1 MVRIPVGMVLVVF
14 FAAACAA
21 RTPPTASVRG
31 ADPCVIDSESRDT
44 LDVYL
49 AELPSAEHAPVPR
62 NDAERLVFR
71 QLYGTLVRLDC
82 TGAVRPG
89 LAERWTSDDAGLWR
103 LELGDRRFVGGEP
116 VTAQRVVE
124 SLARTGLADEQPWLA
139 RLEAPGPRTL
149 AVTLAEP
156 DTTGPIRLA
165 HPALAIAGPARRS
178 GDWPE
183 STGPFRLVDASDSM
197 VVLAPVEGEGPV
209 LRFREAGRRDGRDL
223 LRAGAGLLATRDPAT
238 IAYAARVPALD
249 VVPLPWDMTYAL
261 ISPTV
266 PPISLP
272 ADSAARAHFR
282 AALARDAV
290 RTAARGAEPPYG
302 GEATAACRTDFP
314 SGARPRPRVIYEA
327 GDETGRELAERIVA
341 IAPVR
346 LSAAALSRQALAA
359 SLAGA
364 RDMAF
369 VLPFSRAGA
378 VSCRGLPPLPS
389 GATIEPLIDTRGHL
403 ILRRDAPRLTLDA
416 DGVPRFLP

>member
-1 MVRIPVGMVLVVF
+1 MTRIPAGSLLLL
-14 FAAACAA
+14 FALGCAA
-21 RTPPTASVRG
+21 RTPPAAIAPG
-31 ADPCVIDSESRDT
+31 ADRCVIESDSRDT

-62 NDAERLVFR
+62 NEGERLVFR
-71 QLYGTLVRLDC
+71 QLYASLLRLDC
-82 TGAVRPG
+82 TGAIRPD
-89 LAERWTSDDAGLWR
+89 LADQWTPDRDAGLWR
-103 LELGDRRFVGGEP
+103 LELADRRFVGGEL

-124 SLARTGLADEQPWLA
+124 SLARTGLTEEQPWLA

-165 HPALAIAGPARRS
+165 HPALAIAGPAGRA

-183 STGPFRLVDASDSM
+183 STGPFRLVDVSDSM
-197 VVLAPVEGEGPV
+197 LVLAPVEGEGPV
-209 LRFREAGRRDGRDL
+209 VRFREAPSGDDRDL
-223 LRAGAGLLATRDPAT
+223 LQAGAGLLITRDPAA

-249 VVPLPWDMTYAL
+249 VVPLPWDVTYAL

-266 PPISLP
+266 PPIAIP
-272 ADSAARAHFR
+272 VDSAARAHFR
-282 AALARDAV
+282 TSLARDAV

-302 GEATAACRTDFP
+302 GGATAACRTDFP
-314 SGARPRPRVIYEA
+314 AGARPRARVVYEA

-346 LSAAALSRQALAA
+346 LSAAALPREALAA
-359 SLAGA
+359 SLAAA
-364 RDMAF
+364 RDIAF

-403 ILRRDAPRLTLDA
+403 ILRRNAPRLTLDA
-416 DGVPRFLP
+416 DGVPRILP